1 MSTVTLTG
9 GAGELEHLSADGT
22 YVYDEAGAPFAG
34 SAHGIRIVV
43 RPRGTL
49 RSPVLFLNGN
59 ETLEPIDTSGDH
71 TTVKLNGGSPKPMPG
86 SNYEFV
92 RVHVPGKRLHGE
104 RLVWRQ
110 LCVPTGV
117 DKALTRK
124 GQRRRTLRRPDP
136 VHHMDRLEELLGELL
151 ARRGEV
157 LEERGEHAGRHVGA
171 DHLAVLVDTDLLVRE
186 DVLELDLVVVA
197 RRAPR

>member
-1 MSTVTLTG
+1 MRRALAAGTVACTMLLVVACGAGTAPARRAVHVVVVTSQPTPIPTAGPAIGDTCLVGTWRLVKGTIVTAIKTPQGVSTVTLTG

-71 TTVKLNGGSPKPMPG
+71 TTVTLNGGSPKPMPG
-86 SNYEFV
+86 SNYESYAYTCRGSAFTASDSFGDSYV
-92 RVHVPGKRLHGE
+92 YQRVSTKP
-104 RLVWRQ
+104 
-110 LCVPTGV
+110 
-117 DKALTRK
+117 
-124 GQRRRTLRRPDP
+124 
-136 VHHMDRLEELLGELL
+136 
-151 ARRGEV
+151 
-157 LEERGEHAGRHVGA
+157 
-171 DHLAVLVDTDLLVRE
+171 
-186 DVLELDLVVVA
+186 
-197 RRAPR
+197 